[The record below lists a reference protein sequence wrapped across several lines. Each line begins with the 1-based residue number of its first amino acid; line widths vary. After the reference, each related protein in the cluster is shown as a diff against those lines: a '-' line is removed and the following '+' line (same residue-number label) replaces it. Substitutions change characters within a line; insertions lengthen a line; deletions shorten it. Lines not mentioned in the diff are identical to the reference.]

1 MAVKIA
7 VVNNKGG
14 SAKTTTAVNLAGAYS
29 RRFPEK
35 RVLIVEADGQ
45 GNATRSFDLKA
56 GSYDDSMYDVF
67 MGNKS
72 PKECIINAFANIDLI
87 PANADMNYLEFDAM
101 SRYENDTNARL
112 FKLLKNL
119 NKDYDMDEMTFE
131 QFKKYAATTNDLTDT
146 YFDMLNG
153 KFDSLE
159 KEYDM
164 IIFDTPPEVKAITS
178 SILAIAD
185 QTIIPF
191 EPDTYSIDGILNILS
206 RIDTIKEQYNK
217 DLNITGL
224 LAVKV
229 KKRTVL
235 HTDVINSVM
244 KYCMKHDIPYFG
256 TEIPS
261 SIRFASSTSYKGLP
275 ATIALKD
282 NSFVQAYYDLLDEL
296 ISKNIL

>member
-1 MAVKIA
+1 MAVKLA
-7 VVNNKGG
+7 VINNKGG
-14 SAKTTTAVNLAGAYS
+14 SAKTTTVVNLAGAYS

-35 RVLIVEADGQ
+35 KVLIVEADGQ

-56 GSYDDSMYDVF
+56 KEYEDSMYDVF
-67 MGNKS
+67 MGNKT
-72 PKECIINAFANIDLI
+72 PKECIINAYANIDLI
-87 PANADMNYLEFDAM
+87 PANSDMNYLEFDAM
-101 SRYENDTNARL
+101 SRYEENTSARL
-112 FKLLKNL
+112 FNLLKTISE
-119 NKDYDMDEMTFE
+119 KYDVDDMTYE
-131 QFKKYAATTNDLTDT
+131 DFKKYTIHATDLTDT
-146 YFDMLNG
+146 YFDMLHD
-153 KFDSLE
+153 KFTSLE
-159 KEYDM
+159 SEYDF

-185 QTIIPF
+185 EAIIPF

-206 RIDTIKEQYNK
+206 RITTIRNQYNER
-217 DLNITGL
+217 LNVTGL

-244 KYCMKHDIPYFG
+244 KFCMKNDISYFD

-282 NSFVQAYYDLLDEL
+282 NSFVQSYYDLLDEL
-296 ISKNIL
+296 IFKDVL

>member
-1 MAVKIA
+1 MAVKLA
-7 VVNNKGG
+7 VINNKGG
-14 SAKTTTAVNLAGAYS
+14 SAKTTTVVNLAGAFS

-35 RVLIVEADGQ
+35 KILIVEADGQ

-56 GSYDDSMYDVF
+56 REYENSMYDVF
-67 MGNKS
+67 MGNKT
-72 PKECIINAFANIDLI
+72 PEECTITAYANIDLI
-87 PANADMNYLEFDAM
+87 PANSDMNYLEFDAM
-101 SRYENDTNARL
+101 SRYEEDTNARL
-112 FKLLKNL
+112 FQLLKKL
-119 NKDYDMDEMTFE
+119 NARYDMSDMSYDQFE
-131 QFKKYAATTNDLTDT
+131 KYASNTNDLTDT
-146 YFDMLNG
+146 YFDMLHG

-159 KEYDM
+159 DEYDL

-185 QTIIPF
+185 EAIIPF

-206 RIDTIKEQYNK
+206 RITTIKEQYNK
-217 DLNITGL
+217 DMNVTGL

-229 KKRTVL
+229 KKKTLL

-244 KYCMKHDIPYFG
+244 KFCMKNNINYFE
-256 TEIPS
+256 TEIPN

-282 NSFVQAYYDLLDEL
+282 NIFVQAYYDLLDEL
-296 ISKNIL
+296 IVKKVL